1 MPGVLIGLCKTVQ
14 RPSHMRPV
22 LLVVGGVLWWSW
34 CSSSFPASG
43 GVAGCPQYGATGAL
57 HPPGVLSREVSV
69 LFPNIRTMRRF
80 FMVGGRKLSY
90 LDFGGP
96 GRPLVALHGHYNEAS
111 AFAPLAA
118 ALTPRWRVIALDQRG
133 HGESD
138 RARSYERDEYVA
150 DVAAF
155 HRHLGVGAVAVL
167 GHSLGGVNAYQFAA
181 RHPDRVSALVV
192 EDIGAVVD
200 SDWSFTTR
208 LPGVTPSREALVAA
222 LGATAPYLE
231 CSFRQTAQGWG
242 FSFGI
247 ADTVASQKA
256 LNGDHWNDWISVSCP
271 TLLVRGT
278 RSDELSADHAN
289 EMAARRAG
297 RVRLA
302 ELPAGHVVHHD
313 APAQFAETVIGFL
326 SAFS

>member
-1 MPGVLIGLCKTVQ
+1 
-14 RPSHMRPV
+14 
-22 LLVVGGVLWWSW
+22 
-34 CSSSFPASG
+34 
-43 GVAGCPQYGATGAL
+43 
-57 HPPGVLSREVSV
+57 
-69 LFPNIRTMRRF
+69 MRRF
-80 FMVGGRKLSY
+80 FMVGGRRLSY

-96 GRPLVALHGHYNEAS
+96 GQPLLALHGHYNEAS
-111 AFAPLAA
+111 AFAPLATA
-118 ALTPRWRVIALDQRG
+118 MAPRWRVIALDQRG

-155 HRHLGVGAVAVL
+155 HRHLGVGPVPVL

-181 RHPDRVSALVV
+181 RHPDKVSALIV

-200 SDWSFTTR
+200 CDWSFTTR
-208 LPGVTPSREALVAA
+208 LPGATPSREALVAV
-222 LGATAPYLE
+222 LGTAAPYLE
-231 CSFRQTAQGWG
+231 CSFRQTAHGWG

-256 LNGDHWNDWISVSCP
+256 LNGDHWSDWTSVSCP
-271 TLLVRGT
+271 TLLVHGT
-278 RSDELSADHAN
+278 RSDELAAEHA
-289 EMAARRAG
+289 EDMAVRCAG

-313 APAQFAETVIGFL
+313 VPAQFADAVTAFL
-326 SAFS
+326 SEAC